1 MFAIMRIINNFLYI
15 CTQYKIHMLVTF
27 EHKYLQELYQTGKA
41 SDKKHRF
48 QPDILKKYRRCID
61 VLISANNIESLYKIN
76 SLNYE
81 ALSGDKKGISSI
93 RVNDQFRIEFIVL
106 QMETEPIIT
115 VCNIIELSN
124 HYKK

>member
-1 MFAIMRIINNFLYI
+1 MFANVRIVNYYLYI

-27 EHKYLQELYQTGKA
+27 EHNYLQELYQTGKA

>member
-1 MFAIMRIINNFLYI
+1 MRIINYFLYI

-27 EHKYLQELYQTGKA
+27 EHNYLQELYQSGKA

-48 QPDILKKYRRCID
+48 QPDIVKKYKRCVD
-61 VLISANNIESLYKIN
+61 FLVSANNIESLYKIN

-93 RVNDQFRIEFIVL
+93 RVNDQYRIEFVVAQL
-106 QMETEPIIT
+106 ETEPIIT

-124 HYKK
+124 HYK